1 MSCDRVT
8 VPFGASHREG
18 VVQIACEV
26 DPQER
31 IVQLGEFRLSD
42 AECLTLVLRGRG
54 VRVAEAAARGL
65 LARFGGVVG
74 IAGASVREL
83 ADVPGL
89 GTASAAAVVAA
100 FGLARRLSEAR
111 CAPGRP
117 VRSGADVARLI
128 RDATRHAGREHF
140 FSLLLDTRHRIVGL
154 RLISVGS
161 LQTAPVHPREVFV
174 SAIREGAAAVV
185 VAHNHPSG
193 DPTPSPEDR
202 RVTERLRQV
211 GQLCGIEV
219 LDHVVVGHETYWSFA
234 DGVERPFASS
244 DDVSGAGGV
253 GA

>member
-1 MSCDRVT
+1 M
-8 VPFGASHREG
+8 
-18 VVQIACEV
+18 VQIAGEV
-26 DPQER
+26 DPQAR
-31 IVQLGEFRLSD
+31 IVQLGEPRLSD
-42 AECLTLVLRGRG
+42 AECLTLVLRARG
-54 VRVAEAAARGL
+54 VRAAEAAARGL
-65 LARFGGVVG
+65 LTRFGGVVG
-74 IAGASVREL
+74 VAGASVREL
-83 ADVPGL
+83 SNVPGL
-89 GTASAAAVVAA
+89 GVASAAAVAAA

-111 CAPGRP
+111 CAPGKAI
-117 VRSGADVARLI
+117 RSGADVARLV

-140 FSLLLDTRHRIVGL
+140 FSVLLDTRHRILGL

-234 DGVERPFASS
+234 DGLERPFSPS
-244 DDVSGAGGV
+244 AGGAAV
-253 GA
+253 GLVEVP